1 MFHALLNLA
10 EPYMYNL
17 TCIQW
22 VFSFIY
28 IFSLIFLTVNFNAA
42 SAVVRLLLCS
52 STYIKPIY
60 AFFSIA
66 SLFSSNKELLFF
78 FSLCVLEIS
87 SLIYNFSIAILIK
100 NLTNFRFGCC
110 WNTEYKNTENQAIKI
125 VCKRENANKAA
136 AAYIHIWWRIFRLRL
151 MAGKLYTT
159 MSLMDNKAD
168 IDIVSE

>member
-1 MFHALLNLA
+1 M
-10 EPYMYNL
+10 
-17 TCIQW
+17 
-22 VFSFIY
+22 
-28 IFSLIFLTVNFNAA
+28 
-42 SAVVRLLLCS
+42 LLLPLFACCCVRPHILNQFTLFFPLPLYS
-52 STYIKPIY
+52 LQTKNYY
-60 AFFSIA
+60 FFS
-66 SLFSSNKELLFF
+66 S
-78 FSLCVLEIS
+78 CVLEIS

-125 VCKRENANKAA
+125 VCKREDANKAA

-151 MAGKLYTT
+151 MAGKFYTT